1 MIYYLGYYSCEKNAE
16 EKRHAAPAAINKM
29 GYIIS
34 VLSEREET
42 ETTVVSPAETEL
54 GKYVKGTSCKLC
66 ERVTLKTFD
75 SIRGRSKL
83 VRLFGHMLTQ
93 RQMLRFLKKNIG
105 KDDTLI
111 VYHSLALMK
120 HVEKIKRSKGCKLII
135 EVEELYS
142 DVKENEALRKKEISY
157 LQIADGY
164 IVITELLNQE
174 INLANKPCVISH
186 GTYRVVPD
194 YGERREDGKIHV
206 VYAGSFNPVKG
217 GACSAVEAAAYL
229 DEKYVLH
236 VLGKGTD
243 AHRAIVLQKMEE
255 IAKRARCE
263 IRFDGYKTG
272 EEFDRFVQS
281 CHIGLSTQQP
291 DGKYNASSFPSKVLM
306 YMSNGLPVVSVRI
319 PAVASSSVGE
329 YVSYYDEP
337 RPEKIAEAIRGVSF
351 KERRDVRQ
359 RLCELDAAFGE
370 ALFRLLTGDSL

>member
-1 MIYYLGYYSCEKNAE
+1 MIYYLGYYSCEEIAE
-16 EKRHAAPAAINKM
+16 EKRHAAPATINKM

-34 VLSEREET
+34 VLSEREGAQ
-42 ETTVVSPAETEL
+42 TTVVSPAETEL
-54 GKYVKGTSCKLC
+54 DRYTKGTSHKLH

-75 SIRGRSKL
+75 SIRGKNKL

-93 RQMLRFLKKNIG
+93 RQMLRFLRKNVG

-120 HVEKIKRSKGCKLII
+120 PVKKIKSTKGCKLII

-142 DVKENEALRKKEISY
+142 DVKGNEKLREREIDY

-164 IVITELLNQE
+164 IVITELLNKE
-174 INLANKPCVISH
+174 INLENKPSVISH

-194 YGERREDGKIHV
+194 YGDTRNDGKLHV
-206 VYAGSFNPVKG
+206 VYAGSFNPIKG

-229 DEKYVLH
+229 DSNYVLH

-243 AHRAIVLQKMEE
+243 AHRALVLRKIEQISKTS
-255 IAKRARCE
+255 RCQILFE
-263 IRFDGYKTG
+263 GYKTG

-291 DGKYNASSFPSKVLM
+291 NGKYNASSFPSKVLM
-306 YMSNGLPVVSVRI
+306 YMSNGLPVVSVKI
-319 PAVASSSVGE
+319 PAVASSAVGS

-337 RPEKIAEAIRGVSF
+337 RPEKIAEAIMAVTHE
-351 KERRDVRQ
+351 ERKDARKKLR
-359 RLCELDAAFGE
+359 ELDAAFGQ
-370 ALFRLLTGDSL
+370 AISRLLEGGSL